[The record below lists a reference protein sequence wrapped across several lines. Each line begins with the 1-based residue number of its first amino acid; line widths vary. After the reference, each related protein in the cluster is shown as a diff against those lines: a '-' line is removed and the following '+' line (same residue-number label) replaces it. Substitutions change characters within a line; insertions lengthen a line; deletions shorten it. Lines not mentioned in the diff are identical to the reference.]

1 MSGIKNFTVVAQ
13 SIKKK
18 EDGLIAYVKY
28 LTDGNVPSHKNTTI
42 YPVFKNVADNG
53 TKFLDETIL
62 EVAKANKASSGREY
76 SNYAQSF
83 DFVLPKTIK
92 PTPEQWK
99 SITRDI
105 IKVIHQELFMQ
116 EPEPIPDP
124 ETGKIKKNLNFK
136 GSIPAANK
144 FVEKTFCIIHD
155 QKNPHLNLLIPTI
168 YDGERLQRLDRK
180 RLTNE
185 IKKQFNLSVLNHC
198 KMDYKAYK
206 PENVK
211 LGRRKPRDQ
220 YLAEK
225 AAAAADK
232 AKKELLVKEQQ
243 AKTTIQ
249 NLIVDAE
256 IDLAVAG
263 GQQQAILDTII
274 TLGVE
279 SLTNKQKALIPAEI
293 EAEKQA
299 ISLKKLVEDFKSLA
313 DKAVTWITSI
323 IIRADDLDVESN
335 RQEVLTTKRDIELNP
350 LYSDSIEYEVENLID
365 SFEKQVEDKP
375 EFNPVSKK
383 RRNLKYK

>member
-1 MSGIKNFTVVAQ
+1 MTGIKNFTVVAQ
-13 SIKKK
+13 SVKNKG
-18 EDGLIAYVKY
+18 DGLIAYVNY
-28 LTDGNVPSHKNTTI
+28 LTDKNVPSHKNTEI
-42 YPVFKNVADNG
+42 YPVFDGACDDPD
-53 TKFLDETIL
+53 KFLKATLL
-62 EVAKANKASSGREY
+62 EITKANKANAGREY

-105 IKVIHQELFMQ
+105 LRTVHKELFLQ
-116 EPEPIPDP
+116 EPEPEPDA

-136 GSIPAANK
+136 GSIPTAQQFSGKA
-144 FVEKTFCIIHD
+144 FCIIHD
-155 QKNPHLNLLIPTI
+155 QKNPHLNMLIPTV
-168 YDGERLQRLDRK
+168 YDGERLQRVDRK

-225 AAAAADK
+225 AAAAAEK

-243 AKTTIQ
+243 TKTTIQ

-256 IDLAVAG
+256 IDLAVAA
-263 GQQQAILDTII
+263 GQQQAVLDTII

-279 SLTNKQKALIPAEI
+279 SLTDKQKALIPAEI

-323 IIRADDLDVESN
+323 IIKADDLDIESN

-350 LYSDSIEYEVENLID
+350 LYSDSIEYEVESVID
-365 SFEKQVEDKP
+365 TFEKEVEDRP